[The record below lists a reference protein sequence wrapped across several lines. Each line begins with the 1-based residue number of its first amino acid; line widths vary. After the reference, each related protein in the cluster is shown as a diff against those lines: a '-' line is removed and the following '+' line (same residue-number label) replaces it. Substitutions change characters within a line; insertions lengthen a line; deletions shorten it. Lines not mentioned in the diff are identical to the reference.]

1 VSADTAFRFVQFE
14 LPWAPGPAAGRYV
27 IREHLG
33 EPPGHVVVVR
43 ELSTTERR
51 RPRRR
56 PRSEESDPTPREV
69 ATWRI
74 TIIDARALA
83 GTDAAADWLRR
94 ADHEAV
100 VADAVQRLSRV
111 LHLHRIA
118 AADPQARSLSPEQA
132 LVVRV
137 GYGSGEQVAD
147 ATWDAAV
154 ALSAPKESRRP
165 RTAALRPQERLAALL
180 GGRDAPL
187 ACEELALRT
196 RSDLDAGRE
205 REAALQLQVA
215 LRAGRAELQPW
226 RDAGD
231 LTARLAQLDELQAGV
246 DAAAARALEGGLA
259 RDQAEDVSFALQRLE
274 AALRARTVEAM
285 R

>member
-1 VSADTAFRFVQFE
+1 MSADTAFRFVQLE
-14 LPWAPGPAAGRYV
+14 LPWAPGPPAGRYV
-27 IREHLG
+27 VREHLG

-43 ELSTTERR
+43 ELSAPERR

-56 PRSEESDPTPREV
+56 PRSEASDPAPREV
-69 ATWRI
+69 PTWRI
-74 TIIDARALA
+74 TIIDARALP
-83 GTDAAADWLRR
+83 GTDAADWLRR
-94 ADHEAV
+94 ADHAAV
-100 VADAVQRLSRV
+100 AADAIRRLTRV

-118 AADPQARSLSPEQA
+118 AADPRSRDLSPEQA

-154 ALSAPKESRRP
+154 VLPAPREPKRP
-165 RTAALRPQERLAALL
+165 RSAALRPQERLAALL

-187 ACEELALRT
+187 ACEELTLRA
-196 RSDLDAGRE
+196 RADLDAGRE
-205 REAALQLQVA
+205 REAALQLHVA
-215 LRAGRAELQPW
+215 LRAGRSELQPW
-226 RDAGD
+226 RETGD
-231 LTARLAQLDELQAGV
+231 LAARIRQLDELQPGV
-246 DAAAARALEGGLA
+246 DAAAARALEGGLE
-259 RDQAEDVSFALQRLE
+259 RDQAEQVAFALQRLE

>member
-1 VSADTAFRFVQFE
+1 MSADTAFRFVQFE
-14 LPWAPGPAAGRYV
+14 LPWAPGPPAGRYV
-27 IREHLG
+27 VREHLG

-43 ELSTTERR
+43 QLSAAERR

-56 PRSEESDPTPREV
+56 PRGEASDPTPREV
-69 ATWRI
+69 TTWRI
-74 TIIDARALA
+74 TIIDARGLA
-83 GTDAAADWLRR
+83 GADAAADWLRR
-94 ADHEAV
+94 ADHDAV
-100 VADAVQRLSRV
+100 VADAIRRLSRV

-118 AADPQARSLSPEQA
+118 AADTEARDLSPAQA
-132 LVVRV
+132 LVVRI

-147 ATWDAAV
+147 ATWDAAITLP
-154 ALSAPKESRRP
+154 ALTASKQP

-187 ACEELALRT
+187 ACEELALRG
-196 RSDLDAGRE
+196 RADLDAGRE
-205 REAALQLQVA
+205 REAALQVQIA
-215 LRAGRAELQPW
+215 LRAGRSELQPW

-231 LTARLAQLDELQAGV
+231 LAARLAQLDELQGGV
-246 DAAAARALEGGLA
+246 DAAAARALDGGLE
-259 RDQAEDVSFALQRLE
+259 RDQAEDVAFALQRLE